1 MDKPNEHKQD
11 SFHDVPIW
19 VLTAYVVMLLGVV
32 VAIVIVRFF
41 IHVV

>member
-1 MDKPNEHKQD
+1 MNKSGEYKQD

-19 VLTAYVVMLLGVV
+19 VLTAYVAMLLGVV